1 MKISRCSEYATF
13 GTHEL
18 STNMIKALK
27 DRKACLMANHGQ
39 VAFGENLS
47 KAFELA
53 QEVENIC
60 HQYIIALKMGEPK
73 NLSLAEMK
81 KILEK
86 VKNYKKAVSY
96 MTKVGEHI
104 TLDIIGTTKEYDP
117 SVFEKVIND
126 IAKAA
131 KVTILN
137 ISKYKFEPQGFTIL
151 ALLAESHISFHT
163 FPEKGIISFDF
174 FTCGKVSPS
183 VAIDIIKKEFEHK
196 RIVKKEFNRD
206 TKSLYHDIYSSP
218 GLQKSYVVNDV
229 LEDFKSKVGQHIE
242 ILDLEQFG
250 KSLFID
256 GEIQV
261 ASTDEHLYSS
271 TFVGSGLNLN
281 KDNERA
287 AIIGGGDG
295 GVARECISKN
305 FNFIDWYELDPEVV
319 DVCNK
324 HLGDIGKKA
333 TEKNSVKCVWG
344 DAFESIKSVSDD
356 TYDHIFVDLNDDQFC
371 IDLAAKNMDSLVRIL
386 KPKGV
391 ITAQVGSQDKK
402 PQQVENW
409 LNVFNQNFGNAK
421 LSRVYIPSF
430 DCSWNFSSSINH

>member
-1 MKISRCSEYATF
+1 MIYA
-13 GTHEL
+13 
-18 STNMIKALK
+18 
-27 DRKACLMANHGQ
+27 
-39 VAFGENLS
+39 
-47 KAFELA
+47 
-53 QEVENIC
+53 
-60 HQYIIALKMGEPK
+60 
-73 NLSLAEMK
+73 
-81 KILEK
+81 ILE
-86 VKNYKKAVSY
+86 NY
-96 MTKVGEHI
+96 
-104 TLDIIGTTKEYDP
+104 
-117 SVFEKVIND
+117 N
-126 IAKAA
+126 
-131 KVTILN
+131 
-137 ISKYKFEPQGFTIL
+137 
-151 ALLAESHISFHT
+151 
-163 FPEKGIISFDF
+163 
-174 FTCGKVSPS
+174 
-183 VAIDIIKKEFEHK
+183 
-196 RIVKKEFNRD
+196 
-206 TKSLYHDIYSSP
+206 YHDIYSSP

-261 ASTDEHLYSS
+261 AATDEHLYSS
-271 TFVGSGLNLN
+271 TFVGSGLDLN

-295 GVARECISKN
+295 GVARECISKK

-344 DAFESIKSVSDD
+344 DAFESIKSVNDD

-421 LSRVYIPSF
+421 LARVYIPSF

>member
-1 MKISRCSEYATF
+1 
-13 GTHEL
+13 
-18 STNMIKALK
+18 
-27 DRKACLMANHGQ
+27 
-39 VAFGENLS
+39 
-47 KAFELA
+47 
-53 QEVENIC
+53 
-60 HQYIIALKMGEPK
+60 
-73 NLSLAEMK
+73 
-81 KILEK
+81 
-86 VKNYKKAVSY
+86 

-104 TLDIIGTTKEYDP
+104 TVDIIGTTKEYDP
-117 SVFEKVIND
+117 SVYEKVIKD
-126 IAKAA
+126 IARAA

-183 VAIDIIKKEFEHK
+183 IAIEIIKKEFKYK
-196 RIVKKEFNRD
+196 RLSIKEFDRD

-218 GLQKSYVVNDV
+218 GLKKSYIVKDV
-229 LEDFKSKVGQHIE
+229 LEDFRSKVGQHIE

-250 KSLFID
+250 KALFID
-256 GEIQV
+256 NEIQV
-261 ASTDEHLYSS
+261 AESDEHLYSS
-271 TFVGSGLNLN
+271 TFVGSGLELN
-281 KDNERA
+281 KANERA

-295 GVARECISKN
+295 GVARECISKK
-305 FNFIDWYELDPEVV
+305 FNFIDWFELDPEVV

-324 HLGDIGKKA
+324 HLVDIGQKS

-344 DAFESIKSVSDD
+344 DAFESIKSIEDD

-402 PQQVENW
+402 PKQVQNW
-409 LNVFNQNFGNAK
+409 MNVFNENFGNTK

>member
-1 MKISRCSEYATF
+1 
-13 GTHEL
+13 
-18 STNMIKALK
+18 
-27 DRKACLMANHGQ
+27 
-39 VAFGENLS
+39 
-47 KAFELA
+47 
-53 QEVENIC
+53 
-60 HQYIIALKMGEPK
+60 
-73 NLSLAEMK
+73 
-81 KILEK
+81 
-86 VKNYKKAVSY
+86 

-104 TLDIIGTTKEYDP
+104 TVDIIGTTKEYEP
-117 SVFEKVIND
+117 SVYEKVIID
-126 IAKAA
+126 IASAA

-183 VAIDIIKKEFEHK
+183 IAIEVIKKEFKYK
-196 RIVKKEFNRD
+196 RLSIKEFDRD
-206 TKSLYHDIYSSP
+206 TRSFYHDIYSSP
-218 GLQKSYVVNDV
+218 GLRKSYIVKDV

-242 ILDLEQFG
+242 ILELEQFG
-250 KSLFID
+250 KALFID
-256 GEIQV
+256 NEIQV
-261 ASTDEHLYSS
+261 AEIDEHLYSS
-271 TFVGSGLNLN
+271 VFVGAGLELN
-281 KDNERA
+281 KAKERA

-295 GVARECISKN
+295 GVARECISKK
-305 FNFIDWYELDPEVV
+305 FNFIDWFELDPEVV

-324 HLGDIGKKA
+324 HLGDIGKKS

-344 DAFESIKSVSDD
+344 DAFESIKSIEDD

-402 PQQVENW
+402 PKQVQNW
-409 LNVFNQNFGNAK
+409 MNVFNENFGNTK

>member
-1 MKISRCSEYATF
+1 
-13 GTHEL
+13 
-18 STNMIKALK
+18 
-27 DRKACLMANHGQ
+27 
-39 VAFGENLS
+39 
-47 KAFELA
+47 
-53 QEVENIC
+53 
-60 HQYIIALKMGEPK
+60 
-73 NLSLAEMK
+73 
-81 KILEK
+81 
-86 VKNYKKAVSY
+86 

-104 TLDIIGTTKEYDP
+104 TIDIIGTTKEYDP
-117 SVFEKVIND
+117 SLFEKVIHE

-131 KVTILN
+131 NVTILN

-163 FPEKGIISFDF
+163 FPEKNIISFDF

-183 VAIDIIKKEFEHK
+183 IAIDII
-196 RIVKKEFNRD
+196 KKEFNRD
-206 TKSLYHDIYSSP
+206 TKSLYHDIYSSL

-242 ILDLEQFG
+242 ILELEQFG

-261 ASTDEHLYSS
+261 AASDEHLYSS
-271 TFVGSGLNLN
+271 TFVGAGLNLN
-281 KDNERA
+281 KDKERA

-295 GVARECISKN
+295 GVVRECISKR
-305 FNFIDWYELDPEVV
+305 FNFVDWYELDPEVV
-319 DVCNK
+319 EVCNK
-324 HLGDIGKKA
+324 HLGEIGKKA

-344 DAFESIKSVSDD
+344 DAFENIKSVVDD
-356 TYDHIFVDLNDDQFC
+356 AYDHIFVDLNDDQFC

-402 PQQVENW
+402 PLQVENW
-409 LNVFNQNFGNAK
+409 LNVFNHHFGNTN
-421 LSRVYIPSF
+421 LSRIYIPSF